1 MPRNRMCALALTC
14 AFSAQADVLQ
24 WRDSQGHAYFGDR
37 PPPGVTAK
45 LVTLDDS
52 ARLNPIGSDD
62 TLART
67 LRYAAQ
73 RDQERRGEM
82 APVRKKAKKKPA
94 SGTKSKKLKWRPGM
108 AW

>member
-1 MPRNRMCALALTC
+1 MTFHRMCAFALAF

-37 PPPGVTAK
+37 PPPGVTAQP
-45 LVTLDDS
+45 VTLDDS
-52 ARLNPIGSDD
+52 ARLNPAGSDD

-67 LRYAAQ
+67 LRYAVQ
-73 RDQERRGEM
+73 RDQERRAEM